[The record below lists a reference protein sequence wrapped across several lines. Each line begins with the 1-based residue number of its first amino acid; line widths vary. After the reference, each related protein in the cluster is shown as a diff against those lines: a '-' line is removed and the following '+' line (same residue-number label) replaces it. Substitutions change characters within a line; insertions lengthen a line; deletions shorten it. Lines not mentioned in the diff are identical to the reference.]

1 MKISIIDNSIER
13 YYSIFSIEKNR
24 MIYTKRFFMADII
37 YVDDDNFEKEVLKSN
52 IPVLVDFWAEW
63 CAPCRM
69 IGPMI
74 EDIAKEYNGKATVAK
89 FDVDKGPKV
98 PSQYAV
104 TNLPTLIL
112 FNNGQPMDKLIG
124 AVPKSKI
131 KGIIDSAL

>member
-1 MKISIIDNSIER
+1 
-13 YYSIFSIEKNR
+13 
-24 MIYTKRFFMADII
+24 MADMIH
-37 YVDDDNFEKEVLKSN
+37 VDDDNFEKEVLKSG

-69 IGPMI
+69 IAPMVDEI
-74 EDIAKEYNGKATVAK
+74 SSEYSGKAKIVK
-89 FDVDKGPKV
+89 FDIDKGPKV

-104 TNLPTLIL
+104 TSIPTLVL
-112 FNNGQPMDKLIG
+112 FKNGQPVDKLIG